1 MSESTLRRD
10 DRGEYLR
17 QECAGLLEA
26 LAYLLG
32 VAALRAGKSRSAFLF
47 DEVPGGSVW
56 YQHQK
61 GRKRISVGKYLQ
73 YREVLCATDAERDA
87 LDQHWLVYQRA
98 CRPARQGRELPVM
111 NDEESSSAAKSLTSQ
126 GIDTA
131 SALAEEST
139 TLRLARVKLR
149 EAPPT
154 AEIRGWE
161 VRSDEPRDTINA
173 LVKVGDGCNGQT
185 AAAVSF
191 FVANQ
196 QRFQRAGGALAH
208 VGFTGCEEVTLA
220 QSVSCLL
227 RFGMTSLSGGD
238 LQFWSDF
245 LQGLERRLGGA
256 GDWLY
261 RVRHEMPAYSTIDP
275 SILRFQHQRAHH
287 FVKALQARAPRPIAV
302 PDQTEEFLSLG
313 SCVLAAYS
321 YLLRSQLVALTATG
335 EHFSLQ
341 VDQGEKIIQAI
352 RRLGDNDVTRRL
364 LGATATDSERVF
376 TSLSTVYRSM
386 ANLQLMSVWSAAG
399 RRDRQTDLR
408 HARTNIRTAYD
419 LLLAD
424 KPTWL
429 HGVANTFVSGAAYR
443 YCVGDV
449 AGARGYLGRAAEYY
463 RCTADGFR
471 AAVCDRGCIEMSAD
485 PGSIDWIRLIFVE

>member
-1 MSESTLRRD
+1 MSESSLGREG
-10 DRGEYLR
+10 GEYLR
-17 QECAGLLEA
+17 QECGSLLEG
-26 LAYLLG
+26 LAYLLE
-32 VAALRAGKSRSAFLF
+32 VAALRAGKSKSAFLF
-47 DEVPGGSVW
+47 DGVPGGSAW

-87 LDQHWLVYQRA
+87 LDQHWLAYQQA
-98 CRPARQGRELPVM
+98 CRPVRQRPELPVM
-111 NDEESSSAAKSLTSQ
+111 NDQKSSSAAKSPTAQ

-139 TLRLARVKLR
+139 TLRLARVTSH
-149 EAPPT
+149 EARPAGGT
-154 AEIRGWE
+154 RGWE
-161 VRSDEPRDTINA
+161 LRSEEPRDTINA
-173 LVKVGDGCNGQT
+173 LVKAGNGCNGQA

-196 QRFQRAGGALAH
+196 QRFQRAGAALAH

-227 RFGMTSLSGGD
+227 RFGMTSLSAED
-238 LQFWSDF
+238 LQFWSNL

-261 RVRHEMPAYSTIDP
+261 RVRQEIPGYSTIDP

-287 FVKALQARAPRPIAV
+287 FVRALQARAPRPIPV

-313 SCVLAAYS
+313 SCVLAAYG
-321 YLLRSQLVALTATG
+321 YLLRSQLVGLTATG
-335 EHFSLQ
+335 EHLSRQ

-352 RRLGDNDVTRRL
+352 RRLGDSDITRRF
-364 LGATATDSERVF
+364 LGTAATDSERVF

-386 ANLQLMSVWSAAG
+386 ANLQLMGAWSAG
-399 RRDRQTDLR
+399 RHDRQTDLR
-408 HARTNIRTAYD
+408 HVRTNIRTAYE

-424 KPTWL
+424 KPIWL
-429 HGVANTFVSGAAYR
+429 HGMANTFVSAAAYR
-443 YCVGDV
+443 FCVGDF
-449 AGARGYLGRAAEYY
+449 AGARGYLGRAAECY
-463 RCTADGFR
+463 RWTADDFR
-471 AAVCDRGCIEMSAD
+471 AAACDRGCIEMGAD
-485 PGSIDWIRLIFVE
+485 PESVDWVRLIFVE